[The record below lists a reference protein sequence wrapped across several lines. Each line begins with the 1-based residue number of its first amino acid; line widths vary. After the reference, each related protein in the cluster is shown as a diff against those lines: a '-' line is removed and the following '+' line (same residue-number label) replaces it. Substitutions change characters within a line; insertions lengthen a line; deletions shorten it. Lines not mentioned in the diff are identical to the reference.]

1 MRLRNRF
8 IRFMYG
14 RNGVDQLGQA
24 ESFVLLALVILGLFF
39 GRVPVVRSILYIVVL
54 AGFIHMYFRMFS
66 KNIAK
71 RQKEN
76 QWFCNWRYQFAIRRN
91 KRRVRREQRKIYS
104 YFKCPMCKQKVRVP
118 KGRGKVCITCPK
130 CRQEFVRK
138 A

>member
-1 MRLRNRF
+1 MRLRDRF
-8 IRFMYG
+8 ARFMYG

-24 ESFVLLALVILGLFF
+24 ESFAILALVIIGLFF
-39 GRVPVVRSILYIVVL
+39 GRLNIVRTIIYVIVL
-54 AGFIHMYFRMFS
+54 AGFVHMYFRMFS

-76 QWFCNWRYQFAIRRN
+76 QWFCNLRYQFAINKN
-91 KRRVRREQRKIYS
+91 KRKVRREQRKIYS
-104 YFKCPMCKQKVRVP
+104 YFKCPMCHQKVRVP